1 METFGE
7 WLRQQ
12 RDRLRLT
19 RKEFADRVGCS
30 IALLRKIEDGER
42 RPSAQIA
49 ELIANSLDI
58 PPAER
63 ATFLKVARGEL
74 SVARLPAAP
83 GSGEAPAISRSY
95 LPILPTPLI
104 GRQQEVPELS
114 QLLLDPQCRLLT
126 LVGSGGMGKTRLAI
140 AVAEHVQDTFAD
152 GVFFAPFTTI
162 TSTRYI
168 VPVIADTVGF
178 AFENAS
184 RSDPKVQLFHY
195 LQEKQVLIITDNLEQ
210 LLAEP
215 GIELLAELLAA
226 APRVKL
232 LATSRASLGLQEEW
246 VYEVRG
252 LPVPDGMYGED
263 GTKDTAVKD
272 TAVKDTAVE
281 LFLQR
286 ARRAQVGFSAT
297 PAEYPAIVRI
307 CQLVDG
313 MPLGIE
319 LAATWVRTLSCAEI
333 AQEIERGLDFLSGQ
347 ARDLPARHRS
357 MRAVFDHSWKL
368 LTEEEQGILRQ
379 MSVFQ
384 GGFGREAVEI
394 VAGATLSV
402 LSSLVTKS
410 FLRRSGA
417 GRYDL
422 HELVHQFT
430 VERMAGSAEEQA
442 AAQERHANYFLNVFH
457 QADDRLH
464 GAAQRA
470 SLAELAA
477 EMDNFRAAWNW
488 AVTHSEFAFIE
499 PALRAFS
506 TFIDIR
512 GWYREGLDLLEP
524 AVARLEEAQQHAAPG
539 SVAQITL
546 GHLLACQGLFCYRL
560 AWPEQAVA
568 KLERSLEIL
577 RPLQEPRVL
586 VEAITFLGLV
596 LELSGKYARALELYG
611 EGEAIAKAIGDRW
624 FAALCRISQ
633 IDMGGFM
640 QGTIEPENAY
650 EQFQSAIAD
659 LRAIGDTRFTAIGLN
674 ALSLSA
680 LRIGRYDEARRAL
693 EESIALGRSIGD
705 RWGLGFAYRGLGI
718 IAQTQGAHLQA
729 VAEFRTS
736 LEILTDLGDRQ
747 DVARVLAE
755 MGRSVFA
762 LGKDAEA
769 GRLWREALRMATETS
784 GTFIVLEALVGL
796 AYLRAKQGDPEL
808 ALTYV
813 SMVLGHPAIIQDT
826 RERAN
831 ELRQELEA
839 QISIQHREAAL
850 VRATQIN
857 LEAVVNEILQ

>member
-12 RDRLRLT
+12 RDQLRLT
-19 RKEFADRVGCS
+19 RKEFASRVGCS
-30 IALLRKIEDGER
+30 VALLRKIEDGER

-58 PPAER
+58 HPEQR
-63 ATFLKVARGEL
+63 STFLKVARGEL
-74 SVARLPAAP
+74 GVDRLPAAP
-83 GSGEAPAISRSY
+83 GTGETPAIARSN
-95 LPILPTPLI
+95 LPLSPAPLI
-104 GRQQEVPELS
+104 GRQQDVAELS

-126 LVGSGGMGKTRLAI
+126 LVGPGGIGKTRLAI
-140 AVAEHVQDTFAD
+140 AVAEHVQNAFTD
-152 GVFFAPFTTI
+152 GVFFAPFSAV
-162 TSTRYI
+162 TSNRFL
-168 VPVIADTVGF
+168 VPVIADAVGF
-178 AFENAS
+178 AFESAS
-184 RSDPKVQLFHY
+184 RSDPKVQLFRY
-195 LQEKQVLIITDNLEQ
+195 LHEKQVLLLADNLEQ

-232 LATSRASLGLQEEW
+232 LVTSRETLGLQEEW
-246 VYEVRG
+246 VVEVQG
-252 LPVPDGMYGED
+252 LPVPDGIDGEG
-263 GTKDTAVKD
+263 GTQDPTVPC
-272 TAVKDTAVE
+272 TTVSGTAVE

-286 ARRAQVGFSAT
+286 ARRAQVGFLAT

-313 MPLGIE
+313 MPLGID
-319 LAATWVRTLSCAEI
+319 LAAAWVRTLSCAEI
-333 AQEIERGLDFLSGQ
+333 AQEIERGLDFLSGP

-368 LTEEEQGILRQ
+368 LTEEEQGVLRR
-379 MSVFQ
+379 MSVFP
-384 GGFGREAVEI
+384 GGFGRVAAEI
-394 VAGATLSV
+394 VSGATLSV
-402 LSSLVTKS
+402 LSSLMTKS
-410 FLRRSGA
+410 LLRRSGV

-422 HELVHQFT
+422 HELVRQFAA
-430 VERMAGSAEEQA
+430 EQIALCPEEQA
-442 AAQERHANYFLNVFH
+442 VAQERHARYYLNALS

-464 GAAQRA
+464 SPAQPAA
-470 SLAELAA
+470 LAELAA
-477 EMDNFRAAWNW
+477 EMDNFRTAWHW
-488 AVTHSEFAFIE
+488 AIAHRAFALIE

-506 TFIDIR
+506 TFMDTR
-512 GWYREGLDLLEP
+512 GWYQEELDLLDA
-524 AVARLEEAQQHAAPG
+524 AVARLEEDQSQAALDRMK
-539 SVAQITL
+539 QITL

-560 AWPEQAVA
+560 AGHEQAVA
-568 KLERSLEIL
+568 RLERSLEIL

-596 LELSGKYARALELYG
+596 LGLTGKYARALELYE
-611 EGEAIAKAIGDRW
+611 EGEALARAIGDRW

-633 IDMGGFM
+633 IDLGGFM
-640 QGTIEPENAY
+640 LGTIAPEMAY
-650 EQFQSAIAD
+650 EQFQLAVMD
-659 LRAIGDTRFTAIGLN
+659 LRAIGDPRFTAIGLN

-680 LRIGRYDEARRAL
+680 LKIGRYAEARQAL

-747 DVARVLAE
+747 DVARLLAE

-762 LGKDAEA
+762 LGNDAEA
-769 GRLWREALRMATETS
+769 GLLWREALHMASETS

-796 AYLRAKQGDPEL
+796 AGLRAKHGDPEP
-808 ALTYV
+808 ALMVV
-813 SMVLGHPAIIQDT
+813 SMVLSHPATIPET
-826 RERAN
+826 RERASR
-831 ELRQELEA
+831 LRQALEA
-839 QISIQHREAAL
+839 QIPIQHREAAL
-850 VRATQIN
+850 ARAKQMN
-857 LEAVVNEILQ
+857 LEAVVKEILQ